1 MFCLFFLTV
10 YPLLSVPDSNLE
22 ETSLGRIAKCCEW
35 VTGKNLQIA
44 IIKIYFK
51 NKKLS
56 RLRRDSSSKIDV
68 CYSGSLISLSC
79 LL

>member
-1 MFCLFFLTV
+1 MFCLFFLEESLTV

-44 IIKIYFK
+44 IITIYFI
-51 NKKLS
+51 NNERS
-56 RLRRDSSSKIDV
+56 RLGRGRSLKI
-68 CYSGSLISLSC
+68 
-79 LL
+79 